1 MAMTLAIGRP
11 SYYSIELIDKDLFY
25 NEVNEKIYNAVG
37 GSHIVAD
44 NPDNILQRFLN
55 YIAILSGG
63 WQE

>member
-1 MAMTLAIGRP
+1 VNYIFLNG
-11 SYYSIELIDKDLFY
+11 D
-25 NEVNEKIYNAVG
+25 NEKIYNAVG

-55 YIAILSGG
+55 YIAILSSG